1 VEGFK
6 VYYDAEED
14 ILFLAKEGR
23 ESEVVELS
31 PGVSLKLDDSGS
43 LIGIEVFKASI
54 VFKDVIKPMEKRL
67 RVA

>member
-1 VEGFK
+1 

-14 ILFLAKEGR
+14 ILFLDREGR
-23 ESEVVELS
+23 ESDVVELS
-31 PGVSLKLDDSGS
+31 PGVSLELDDSGN

-54 VFKDVIKPMEKRL
+54 VFEDVIKPMEKRL

>member
-1 VEGFK
+1 MEDFK

-31 PGVSLKLDDSGS
+31 PGVSLELDDSGN

-54 VFKDVIKPMEKRL
+54 VFKDLIKPMEKRL

>member
-1 VEGFK
+1 MEDFK

-14 ILFLAKEGR
+14 ILFFAKEGR
-23 ESEVVELS
+23 ECEVVELS
-31 PGVSLKLDDSGS
+31 PGVSLELDDSGN

>member
-1 VEGFK
+1 M
-6 VYYDAEED
+6 YYDAEED

-31 PGVSLKLDDSGS
+31 PGVSLELDDLGN

-54 VFKDVIKPMEKRL
+54 VFKDVLKPMEKRL